1 MCVQQTEYWT
11 VRNSS
16 TSGQINKLK
25 RWNRLIRVENIADRV
40 ELRYKIKVKEYTNI
54 RSSGGK
60 LLDNIAA
67 SCSPNQFLIIQE
79 HTHTREGGARVI
91 HNSFLSGERI
101 RPLKKQNTQHTHAR
115 SHSQTI
121 QPTRLLFSY
130 FVVFID
136 IYSFFREI
144 LKVAWWKFLA
154 GGLVFT
160 DQNLPQKKNVLEY
173 KN

>member
-1 MCVQQTEYWT
+1 MHQISKPGEGGSQQNLHSYKEQCMCVQQTEYWT

-25 RWNRLIRVENIADRV
+25 RWKRLIRGVENIADRI
-40 ELRYKIKVKEYTNI
+40 EPRYKIKVKEYTNI

-101 RPLKKQNTQHTHAR
+101 RPLKKKKHATHTCTQSFTNNSTDAP
-115 SHSQTI
+115 I
-121 QPTRLLFSY
+121 VFLFCSLY
-130 FVVFID
+130 WYI
-136 IYSFFREI
+136 
-144 LKVAWWKFLA
+144 
-154 GGLVFT
+154 
-160 DQNLPQKKNVLEY
+160 
-173 KN
+173 